1 VRLFVALEIP
11 AAVREAF
18 AGLINE
24 MRAIAPKVKWVR
36 PENLHVTLKFIGHT
50 APEKLDAI
58 KASLE
63 TVRSGG
69 VVMIAFCGLGFF
81 PNEKRAQVLWAGV
94 EASAYLAA
102 LAGDV
107 DRALTTVGCAA
118 ERREF
123 KPHLTLARFDPPGM
137 PAAMCKVVERNAT
150 RAFGTLRAGAFH
162 LMLSKLKPAG
172 AEYTTLRSFPF
183 AAEG

>member
-11 AAVREAF
+11 AWVREAL

-36 PENLHVTLKFIGHT
+36 PENLHVTLKFIGHI
-50 APEKLDAI
+50 APERLHAI
-58 KASLE
+58 NGSLE
-63 TVRSGG
+63 TVRSGAI
-69 VVMIAFCGLGFF
+69 VTIDFRGLGFF
-81 PNEKRAQVLWAGV
+81 TNEKRAQVLWAGV
-94 EASAYLAA
+94 EASASLAA

-107 DRALTTVGCAA
+107 DRALITVGFAK
-118 ERREF
+118 ETRDF

-137 PAAMCKVVERNAT
+137 PPVLSKVVERHAT
-150 RAFGTLRAGAFH
+150 RAFGTLRAGTFH
-162 LMLSKLKPAG
+162 LIQSKLKPMG

-183 AAEG
+183 VAEG